1 MSSSPVM
8 ATLYGLLA
16 TLFGI
21 INVLFAVGIFG
32 MLMGIPSFFVIK
44 KFKGMKEEDVQKFIA

>member
-1 MSSSPVM
+1 M